1 MAVIKRGAAVG
12 HNQFY
17 NRTNLRKLKVTMPR
31 SVTVNDFGGG
41 AKSLQALVGSVDVV
55 SGAYE
60 HTIRMQNRG
69 QDIKASRARGFHPHA
84 LPEPYVNLSVHTA
97 PSIQPFA

>member
-1 MAVIKRGAAVG
+1 
-12 HNQFY
+12 
-17 NRTNLRKLKVTMPR
+17 MPR

-69 QDIKASRARGFHPHA
+69 QDIKAICELGQFPGICIAVRKDLAGEIKTIA
-84 LPEPYVNLSVHTA
+84 DLKGQNVGVTA
-97 PSIQPFA
+97 PGSSTSLFLHYALIKNGL